1 MRAHGKAP
9 HNRITNKLPATG
21 RELVCYAGT
30 HDKISRFMYSHAL
43 RDVAEGGG
51 IMESY
56 GVLFSSRTGNT
67 RALQEAVL
75 R

>member
-1 MRAHGKAP
+1 MYRHAP
-9 HNRITNKLPATG
+9 
-21 RELVCYAGT
+21 
-30 HDKISRFMYSHAL
+30 

-51 IMESY
+51 IMGSY

>member
-1 MRAHGKAP
+1 
-9 HNRITNKLPATG
+9 
-21 RELVCYAGT
+21 
-30 HDKISRFMYSHAL
+30 MYGHAL
-43 RDVAEGGG
+43 RDVAEGDG

-56 GVLFSSRTGNT
+56 GALFSSRTGNT